1 MVPSNFHN
9 GSLTGASR
17 LSEVHVVLINTLAQ
31 EQISASL
38 TYREKQ
44 RILPLSISQSESQA
58 ETRVKDKTLMRWVS
72 GGGTIQFGENG
83 KLGFYF

>member
-1 MVPSNFHN
+1 MAPSYFHN
-9 GSLTGASR
+9 GNLTGASR
-17 LSEVHVVLINTLAQ
+17 LSEVHVFLINTLAQ

-58 ETRVKDKTLMRWVS
+58 ETRVRDKSLV
-72 GGGTIQFGENG
+72 GLGGTIQFGEKKCG
-83 KLGFYF
+83 KLDFYF